1 MKMIL
6 EIKKGMIFVNYFTC
20 IFLCRSLQISMRSIY
35 LQCVF
40 YCLYLC
46 VVPALFSFHFHLQA
60 LNSKNHLEGDFSLLY
75 VWLWLYRSSCNP
87 FFNLFFILIQGYI
100 FIDLRERGIE
110 RETLM
115 WRRNIDW
122 LCPARDWGSN
132 L

>member
-60 LNSKNHLEGDFSLLY
+60 LNSKNHLEGDFSLMYMYDFGYTGVPVTHFLIY
-75 VWLWLYRSSCNP
+75 FSSSSKDT
-87 FFNLFFILIQGYI
+87 FSLIL
-100 FIDLRERGIE
+100 E
-110 RETLM
+110 REE
-115 WRRNIDW
+115 
-122 LCPARDWGSN
+122 
-132 L
+132 